1 MNVWEPDWYLAER
14 LIEFWLQLAE
24 AGVAMEIE
32 AERRERDGSFAR
44 EAAQVRAW
52 VSLRARWVSLRAR
65 WVTLRARWVTFRC
78 RRRHGSRTRRRARA
92 SARDE
97 ATDSHTTSDGDRA
110 TESASTSDRVN
121 VLKSVRRYARY
132 AALDSR

>member
-65 WVTLRARWVTFRC
+65 WVTLRARARTCAAVGGTDGGC
-78 RRRHGSRTRRRARA
+78 CITCTGGS
-92 SARDE
+92 
-97 ATDSHTTSDGDRA
+97 
-110 TESASTSDRVN
+110 
-121 VLKSVRRYARY
+121 
-132 AALDSR
+132 AAPS